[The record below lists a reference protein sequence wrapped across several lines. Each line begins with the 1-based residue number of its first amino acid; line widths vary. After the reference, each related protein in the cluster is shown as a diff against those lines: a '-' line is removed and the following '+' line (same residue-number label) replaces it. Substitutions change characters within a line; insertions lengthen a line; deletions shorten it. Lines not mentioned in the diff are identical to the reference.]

1 MPDGSRSPA
10 EWAANG
16 FDLSELWRLGGNY
29 SIMGGFAGGIL
40 VAVYRMR
47 MVGLRAWPTLD
58 ASTFGLAIGTIV
70 GRMGDLAIVE
80 HLGGPTDFFLGYGIR
95 PGYDVAPQH
104 NVLECASV
112 DVGEFC
118 GVFHHS
124 GLYDMIGAIVL
135 FGVIY
140 WVYHRSNWQLR
151 YGQLFMGW
159 VVWYG
164 LQRFLIDF
172 TRLSLDDGGDK
183 ELGIF
188 TWSQWSGL
196 TAAVVGLAVL
206 IWFGRR
212 NRLVSS
218 DVDAEYAALS
228 S

>member
-1 MPDGSRSPA
+1 
-10 EWAANG
+10 
-16 FDLSELWRLGGNY
+16 
-29 SIMGGFAGGIL
+29 MGQ
-40 VAVYRMR
+40 
-47 MVGLRAWPTLD
+47 PTSSSD
-58 ASTFGLAIGTIV
+58 TVFV
-70 GRMGDLAIVE
+70 
-80 HLGGPTDFFLGYGIR
+80 

-104 NVLECASV
+104 NVLECAFP

-140 WVYHRSNWQLR
+140 WVYHKSNWQLR

-196 TAAVVGLAVL
+196 TAAIVGLAVL

-212 NRLVSS
+212 NPLVSS